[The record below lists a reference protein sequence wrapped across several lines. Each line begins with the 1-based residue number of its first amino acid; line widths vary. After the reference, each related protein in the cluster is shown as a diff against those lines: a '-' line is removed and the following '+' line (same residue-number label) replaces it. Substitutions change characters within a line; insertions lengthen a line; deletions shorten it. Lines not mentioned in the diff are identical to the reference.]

1 MNFVSIPQ
9 NGSSWQEPLIYSIA
23 SEDGSATDVV
33 VDIFDLRTKQ
43 TVATKRLYGVSVA
56 DIDIAPYLRQASQ
69 MTIDASNSG
78 AIIDTKL
85 SKYIR
90 LIVNGVPSESRIFL
104 PSGFDTSKMQ
114 MLSSVEDSQKL
125 EVGGTILFTLF
136 APTAVTVVATCITPV
151 DRREYQVQWSG
162 INGIVDVV
170 LPTSQFPI
178 STMLV
183 NVDIYS
189 GSTLFKCLTYSI
201 VRQENTTRRL
211 YWRKEDGGVDSYNFP
226 HWVRLAASVSVE
238 QFETTTASCS
248 KLRSAKRSYRLCSA
262 FESHDEI
269 ERITE
274 IIRAPYIYEIVS
286 NKAREV
292 KLDSRTIE
300 YGSHGKLRQL
310 SLEITEEWK
319 GGAK

>member
-1 MNFVSIPQ
+1 M
-9 NGSSWQEPLIYSIA
+9 
-23 SEDGSATDVV
+23 
-33 VDIFDLRTKQ
+33 
-43 TVATKRLYGVSVA
+43 
-56 DIDIAPYLRQASQ
+56 
-69 MTIDASNSG
+69 
-78 AIIDTKL
+78 
-85 SKYIR
+85 
-90 LIVNGVPSESRIFL
+90 
-104 PSGFDTSKMQ
+104 
-114 MLSSVEDSQKL
+114 
-125 EVGGTILFTLF
+125 
-136 APTAVTVVATCITPV
+136 
-151 DRREYQVQWSG
+151 QWSG

-170 LPTSQFPI
+170 LPTSKFPI

-189 GSTLFKCLTYSI
+189 GSTLFKRLTYSI

-274 IIRAPYIYEIVS
+274 IIRVPYIYEIVS
-286 NKAREV
+286 NTAREV